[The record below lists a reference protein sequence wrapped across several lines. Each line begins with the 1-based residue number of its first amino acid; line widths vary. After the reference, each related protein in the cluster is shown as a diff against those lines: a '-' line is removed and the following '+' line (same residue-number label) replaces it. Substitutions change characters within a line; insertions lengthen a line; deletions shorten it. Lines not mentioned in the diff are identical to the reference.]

1 MQEGKVLQSKKVKL
15 VAAKSGPSSTLTDNL
30 DMKCDFP
37 LGMRGRR
44 SFLNYARVRKNN
56 DF

>member
-44 SFLNYARVRKNN
+44 SFLNYAVVRI
-56 DF
+56 